1 MTVQAPAVVPID
13 LHMNAL
19 ETVCRKW
26 EIAELAL
33 FGSVLRRDFGPDSD
47 VDVLVTFKAHAGWSL
62 WDFLG
67 LQDELANLLAREVD
81 LVSRG
86 ALRNPSRRR
95 EILASRQV
103 VFADADA

>member
-1 MTVQAPAVVPID
+1 MTVQAPPAAPIHLPKD
-13 LHMNAL
+13 AL
-19 ETVCRKW
+19 ETLCRKW

-33 FGSVLRRDFGPDSD
+33 FGSVLREDFGPDSD
-47 VDVLVTFKAHAGWSL
+47 VDMLVTFKADAGWSL
-62 WDFLG
+62 WDFVG
-67 LQDELANLLAREVD
+67 LQDELANLLARQVD

-95 EILASRQV
+95 EILASRRV